1 MNRRGK
7 NKCVEFAMDSTT
19 GGEHRRRS
27 KVPSTRII
35 TALIR
40 TRCMYTLL
48 YGVGR
53 SPTRDLQLE
62 QLHRGESLTSFD
74 RETGPVSIAR
84 KLREI
89 YEWRIRRRNFTS
101 LFIMLSN
108 LYFVPRF
115 IFLTLSPHFLD
126 VRHLCNYR
134 FAKDFSCEYF
144 SHCIILYIHVISTLM
159 IFFRFL
165 VIICDLIF
173 IF

>member
-1 MNRRGK
+1 MNRWGK
-7 NKCVEFAMDSTT
+7 NECVEFAMDSTT

-27 KVPSTRII
+27 RVPSTRII

-53 SPTRDLQLE
+53 SPTRNLQLE

-89 YEWRIRRRNFTS
+89 YERRIRRRNFTS
-101 LFIMLSN
+101 LFITLSN
-108 LYFVPRF
+108 LYFIPRF
-115 IFLTLSPHFLD
+115 IFLSLSSHFLG

-134 FAKDFSCEYF
+134 FAKDSSCEYLF
-144 SHCIILYIHVISTLM
+144 SHCITYSTLI
-159 IFFRFL
+159 IFIGFL
-165 VIICDLIF
+165 MIICDLIF
-173 IF
+173 IL